1 MRLLKTP
8 ATAPFTPSGKK
19 VGIVLVKSD
28 QIKSLILDHR
38 FNVSPVTG
46 SQVFDAAG
54 LRSAFVEGV
63 VIDIDRESIA
73 TIAGLRQVFP
83 ELRIVALSSSA
94 SAAA

>member
-1 MRLLKTP
+1 
-8 ATAPFTPSGKK
+8 
-19 VGIVLVKSD
+19 
-28 QIKSLILDHR
+28 
-38 FNVSPVTG
+38 
-46 SQVFDAAG
+46 VFDAAG

-63 VIDIDRESIA
+63 VIDIDRESTA